1 VHPRLDSANIQE
13 LNNAQVRP
21 VLWLATA
28 TVTGAIIM
36 SLELT
41 AFRLYAP
48 YFGYSIYVWG
58 SMISVV
64 MGALAG
70 GYALG
75 GWLADRSPSATVL
88 YFVILGSGL
97 YQLVI
102 IFVVRSILRWLWLSG
117 EFFGTAVASLI
128 IFAPTMT
135 ALAITGPFV
144 IRLLARAGHIGVTA
158 GKVYALSTAGS
169 IAGVLTTSFFLVPR
183 FGTRMTLQISCAV
196 TLIVGGWGLLNRKGI
211 AAVVLLPAIG
221 VLLIPKPTFAPVV
234 LWTTESAYNWIAV
247 LQHGDLRWLVLN
259 HPAYSQTT
267 RKEGASWSGFYTDDF
282 ALGAALVPARSML
295 ALGMGAGGGIASTIA
310 VAPEIRIDAVEIDPK
325 VVDVAVRF
333 FGLPA
338 DGKNLSVYVA
348 DARPWLASHAVR
360 YDLVQVDLYQGGPYT
375 PFYLITEEFFEQVRS
390 RVAEDGL
397 LMMNVYDT
405 SKSHEL
411 LMATGATLKRVFPSV
426 EVISRTDGNHIVFAF
441 TRAKSVAQVRER
453 LEHLAGDQPLR
464 ELAREAAA
472 AIIDLVPPEGTPF
485 FTDDHAPVEEMSR
498 RMLLT
503 QKQ

>member
-1 VHPRLDSANIQE
+1 MHPPLNSTNIQE
-13 LNNAQVRP
+13 VNDPQVRP
-21 VLWLATA
+21 MLWLTTA
-28 TVTGAIIM
+28 TLTGAIIM

-75 GWLADRSPSATVL
+75 GWLADRSQSATVL
-88 YFVILGSGL
+88 YFLILGSGF

-102 IFVVRSILRWLWLSG
+102 IFVMRSILRWLWLSG

-128 IFAPTMT
+128 IFVPTMT

-169 IAGVLTTSFFLVPR
+169 IAGVLVTSFFLVPR

-196 TLIVGGWGLLNRKGI
+196 TLIVGGWGLLNRKG
-211 AAVVLLPAIG
+211 AAAIVLLPAIG
-221 VLLIPKPTFAPVV
+221 ALLIPKPTFAPVV

-247 LQHGDLRWLVLN
+247 LHHDDVRWLVLN
-259 HPAYSQTT
+259 HPAYAQTT
-267 RKEGASWSGFYTDDF
+267 RKEGTSWSGFYTDEF
-282 ALGAALVPARSML
+282 ALGVALVPARSML
-295 ALGMGAGGGIASTIA
+295 ALGMGAGGAIASTIA
-310 VAPEIRIDAVEIDPK
+310 VAPDIRIDAVEIDPK

-338 DGKNLSVYVA
+338 DRRNLSVHIA
-348 DARPWLASHAVR
+348 DARPWLASHASR
-360 YDLVQVDLYQGGPYT
+360 YDVVQVDLYQGGPYT
-375 PFYLITEEFFEQVRS
+375 PFYLTTEEFFGQVRS
-390 RVAEDGL
+390 RIAEDGL

-405 SKSHEL
+405 SESHEL

-441 TRAKSVAQVRER
+441 AQVKSVGQIRER

-472 AIIDLVPPEGTPF
+472 IIVDLVPPEGTPV

-498 RMLLT
+498 RTLT
-503 QKQ
+503 AQKQ